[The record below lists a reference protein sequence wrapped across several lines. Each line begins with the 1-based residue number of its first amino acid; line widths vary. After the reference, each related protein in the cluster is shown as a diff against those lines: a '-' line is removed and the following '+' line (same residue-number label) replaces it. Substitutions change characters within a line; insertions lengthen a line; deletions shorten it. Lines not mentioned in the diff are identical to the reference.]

1 MAELKDIELF
11 INDEN
16 IDMITAMGFV
26 DYPAIEEEMFYF
38 KDDKRN
44 NYIFAKPIDNE
55 EGIIVSPALIPEK
68 RIYRFNPY
76 TNEEYNVY
84 FTADTVRKLS
94 QTFLIN
100 NNQNN
105 ITEQHE
111 NPTNGIYLIYSWI
124 VENQEDPII
133 TKYGFKNIPNG
144 TWVVSY
150 KIFNEDIKSKI
161 KSGEIKGI
169 SIEAWLSE
177 RFDSHKIYEDEAR
190 LQELVDKIREELI
203 NLD

>member
-1 MAELKDIELF
+1 MAELKEVELF
-11 INDEN
+11 VNDDN

-26 DYPAIEEEMFYF
+26 DYPAIEEDIFYF
-38 KDDKRN
+38 NDNKN
-44 NYIFAKPIDNE
+44 NYVFAKPIDKE

-76 TNEEYNVY
+76 TNEEYNVF
-84 FTADTVRKLS
+84 FTADTIRKLS

-105 ITEQHE
+105 ITEQHL

-124 VENQEDPII
+124 VENQQDPII
-133 TKYGFKNIPNG
+133 TKYGFKDIPDG

-150 KIFNEDIKSKI
+150 KIFNEDIKAKI
-161 KSGEIKGI
+161 KSGEINGI

-177 RFDSHKIYEDEAR
+177 KFDSHKMDEDEAR
-190 LQELVDKIREELI
+190 LQELVDKIKDELL
-203 NLD
+203 NLE